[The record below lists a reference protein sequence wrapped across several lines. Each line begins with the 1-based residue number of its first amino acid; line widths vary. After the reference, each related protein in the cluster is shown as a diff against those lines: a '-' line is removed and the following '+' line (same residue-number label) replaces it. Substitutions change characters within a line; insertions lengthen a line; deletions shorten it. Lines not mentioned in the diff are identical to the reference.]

1 MQIPWCQVLLW
12 KNLWRTLRSESCV
25 QSAGWNPTHSLAT
38 TLISCSTATH
48 HSRNKLRGPTRA
60 FRRYSLVSQ
69 RKHWSQ
75 AYWVLCSESPDFERH
90 RRRPLLFWSPNR
102 ITRGFV
108 SAQFS
113 EGDLCTL
120 PQVGNESFQRGSGE
134 ANMSHE
140 EMAII
145 LYPQHV
151 GISSSLSEINLRIKY
166 TVHQINIRTLKVTRW
181 KSTPVSSATR
191 NTYTWTLFGVGM
203 RFSLSWKWLVDF
215 RENGEFWETVN
226 PPHKLVHPPN
236 CVFLWISISGELLG
250 ELFIA

>member
-25 QSAGWNPTHSLAT
+25 QSAGWNPTRSLAT

-48 HSRNKLRGPTRA
+48 HSRNKLRGPTRP

-151 GISSSLSEINLRIKY
+151 VISSSLSEINLRIKY
-166 TVHQINIRTLKVTRW
+166 TVHQINIRTQRLPAESQHQFHPRPE
-181 KSTPVSSATR
+181 TP
-191 NTYTWTLFGVGM
+191 TLE
-203 RFSLSWKWLVDF
+203 LCLVW
-215 RENGEFWETVN
+215 G
-226 PPHKLVHPPN
+226 
-236 CVFLWISISGELLG
+236 CVFHYPGNGWWIFGKMVNSEKRWIPLISWSIPQIVFFCEFPYLVNCLVNCS
-250 ELFIA
+250 